1 MMSEPV
7 CMSTDHCV
15 LSLSFFSGIFDDFFE
30 IPEAQLRIDL
40 KYQYHFWNPGGW
52 VIISPRTI

>member
-1 MMSEPV
+1 
-7 CMSTDHCV
+7 MSTDHCV